1 MREMKDS
8 GVEWIGEIPV
18 DWIVERLKYTY
29 SLANVGESVDKDM
42 YSADIEGVTFYTAG
56 LKPVRTSYEKFPEWK
71 YTRNTD
77 LLLSRNGTPYVYLPM
92 ENAVYSDHIIRIAIN
107 GEFDRRFIRYC
118 LQRSIESEIVE
129 TVSIATWSISLWKE
143 QVLPMPKHAIQIKI
157 ADYLDAKCS
166 KIDEIIAKQ
175 EQIIEKLKEYK
186 LSVITEAVTKGV
198 NPNAEM
204 KDSGIIWFGK
214 IPTDWE
220 CVISRF
226 VFDAVSDINHYMPE
240 SVESGYPYLMIG
252 DLKEKTS
259 EIDFLTC
266 KQVSETDFEELRV
279 KMQSRRGDIIFARY
293 ATIGTVC
300 YVDTDNDFL
309 VSYACVTVRPTKEKL
324 DGRYLFYYFKSAA
337 FGEEIKQYIN
347 SNTQGNVG
355 IEALYN
361 AKITIPS
368 LEEQKSIAE
377 YLDGKCSQIVKT
389 IKNRELMISRLQE
402 YKKSLIY
409 EVVTGKKEV

>member
-186 LSVITEAVTKGV
+186 LSVITEAVTKGL
-198 NPNAEM
+198 NPDAEM
-204 KDSGIIWFGK
+204 K
-214 IPTDWE
+214 
-220 CVISRF
+220 
-226 VFDAVSDINHYMPE
+226 
-240 SVESGYPYLMIG
+240 ESGVDWLGMYPAHWDYCAFKNVLTERNEKN
-252 DLKEKTS
+252 DPVKTS
-259 EIDFLTC
+259 ERLSLSIDLGVTLYADKTTNLDRFKDDVSQYKIAHEGDLVLNSMNMIVGAIGISKWFGCVSPAYYTYYDDTENHITAKYCDYLLRC
-266 KQVSETDFEELRV
+266 KTMRKVLFSLNSPVITL
-279 KMQSRRGDIIFARY
+279 DIF
-293 ATIGTVC
+293 
-300 YVDTDNDFL
+300 
-309 VSYACVTVRPTKEKL
+309 
-324 DGRYLFYYFKSAA
+324 
-337 FGEEIKQYIN
+337 
-347 SNTQGNVG
+347 
-355 IEALYN
+355 
-361 AKITIPS
+361 
-368 LEEQKSIAE
+368 
-377 YLDGKCSQIVKT
+377 
-389 IKNRELMISRLQE
+389 
-402 YKKSLIY
+402 
-409 EVVTGKKEV
+409 